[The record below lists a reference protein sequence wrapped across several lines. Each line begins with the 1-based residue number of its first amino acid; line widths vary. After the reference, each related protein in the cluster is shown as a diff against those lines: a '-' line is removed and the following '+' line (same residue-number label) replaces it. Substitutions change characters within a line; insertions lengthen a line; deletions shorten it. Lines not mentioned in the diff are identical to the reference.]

1 MKKLFFFLI
10 LSSISLTSFATG
22 NISESYESSSIQTS
36 FDLSEEIEKLISTEI
51 NINNE
56 YVIDI
61 SNIKENPTS
70 LIKWLYENQGEM
82 RFSSENRLFMVFV
95 DKTEYE
101 KSWKL
106 KSDKQ
111 KLEVKI
117 NNFLSNNYI
126 TYDIDFKFKGKN
138 YKTKSSLILIENE

>member
-61 SNIKENPTS
+61 SNIKE
-70 LIKWLYENQGEM
+70 
-82 RFSSENRLFMVFV
+82 
-95 DKTEYE
+95 
-101 KSWKL
+101 
-106 KSDKQ
+106 
-111 KLEVKI
+111 KLE
-117 NNFLSNNYI
+117 NLY
-126 TYDIDFKFKGKN
+126 
-138 YKTKSSLILIENE
+138 L